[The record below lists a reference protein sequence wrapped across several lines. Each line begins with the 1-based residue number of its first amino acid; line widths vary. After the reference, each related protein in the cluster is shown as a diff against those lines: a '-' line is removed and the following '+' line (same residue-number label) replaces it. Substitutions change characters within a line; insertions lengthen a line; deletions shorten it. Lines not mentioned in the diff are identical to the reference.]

1 MTFDIFNLFRI
12 NKTMK
17 YNDIKI
23 YLGGGLQK
31 SH

>member
-1 MTFDIFNLFRI
+1 MIFDIFNLFRI

-23 YLGGGLQK
+23 YLGGLQK